1 MNYHWDWLIFWAQSP
16 DGSGTY
22 LHTLIR
28 GTYWTLSVSAL
39 AWLIALAFGVIV
51 GVLRTTGIGWLE
63 RLCAAYVEL
72 FRNIPLLVQMFLWY
86 FVFPEVVPNA
96 LGHWIKSANPTWS
109 TFWTAVV
116 CLGLFTSARIAEQVR
131 AGVTSLPRGQNMA
144 GTALGL
150 TRPQVYR
157 YLLLPMTAR
166 IIMPPLTSELLNLI
180 KNSSLAFTIGLL
192 EITGA
197 ARAMQEFSFQIF
209 ESFTAA
215 TILYLVIN
223 VIVVVLM
230 RYVEKWMSVP
240 GFIGAK
246 K

>member
-1 MNYHWDWLIFWAQSP
+1 MNYHWNWLIFWDQAP

-22 LHTLIR
+22 LHTLVR
-28 GTYWTLSVSAL
+28 GMYWTLGVSIL
-39 AWLIALAFGVIV
+39 AWIIALVFGVLI
-51 GVLRTTGIGWLE
+51 GVFRTTRIGWLE
-63 RLCAAYVEL
+63 RFCAGYVEL
-72 FRNIPLLVQMFLWY
+72 FRNVPLLVQMFLWY
-86 FVFPEVVPNA
+86 FVFPEVVPSA
-96 LGHWIKSANPTWS
+96 LGNIIKAADPTWS

-131 AGVTSLPRGQNMA
+131 AGITSLPRGQNMA

-150 TRPQVYR
+150 TRSQVYR
-157 YLLLPMTAR
+157 YLLLPMTVR
-166 IIMPPLTSELLNLI
+166 IIMPPLTSEALNLI
-180 KNSSLAFTIGLL
+180 KNSSVAFTIGLL

-197 ARAMQEFSFQIF
+197 ARSMQEFSFQIF

-215 TILYLVIN
+215 TVLYLIIN

-230 RYVEKWMSVP
+230 RQIEGWIGIP
-240 GFIGAK
+240 GFIGTK

>member
-1 MNYHWDWLIFWAQSP
+1 MNYHWNWMIFWAQAP
-16 DGSGTY
+16 DGTGTY

-28 GTYWTLSVSAL
+28 GMYWTLGVSVL
-39 AWLIALAFGVIV
+39 AWIIALVFGVIV
-51 GVLRTTGIGWLE
+51 GVFRTTNIGWLE
-63 RLCAAYVEL
+63 RLCAGYVEL
-72 FRNIPLLVQMFLWY
+72 FRNVPLLVQMFLWY
-86 FVFPEVVPNA
+86 FVFPEVVPSA
-96 LGHWIKSANPTWS
+96 LGDMIKAADPTWS

-131 AGVTSLPRGQNMA
+131 AGITSLPRGQNMA

-157 YLLLPMTAR
+157 YLLLPMTVR
-166 IIMPPLTSELLNLI
+166 IIMPPLTSEALNLI
-180 KNSSLAFTIGLL
+180 KNSSVAFTIGLL

-197 ARAMQEFSFQIF
+197 ARSMQEFSFQIF

-215 TILYLVIN
+215 TVLYLIIN
-223 VIVVVLM
+223 AIVVVLM
-230 RYVEKWMSVP
+230 RYIEQWISIP
-240 GFIGAK
+240 GFIGTK